1 MIEIFLKNNW
11 RSVILLVTVL
21 LAWFVWPTPY
31 YYFNDKELGKG
42 LDIYRQNR
50 FTGRQEAYWG
60 GLGQWRYNDVKSFR
74 QAGQELDE
82 LRKKTMGE
90 GDSKE

>member
-11 RSVILLVTVL
+11 RSVILLVSVL
-21 LAWFVWPTPY
+21 LAWFVWPTAY
-31 YYFNDKELGKG
+31 YYFNGKELE
-42 LDIYRQNR
+42 LLRQNR

-82 LRKKTMGE
+82 LRKKTMEE
-90 GDSKE
+90 GDSKK